1 MALWEFSA
9 PNKHG
14 MMRTRIIHTEGSLNT
29 SPKFGS
35 PQIAKRFKYKY
46 THPIYPPM
54 IWKHEGKTYLMP
66 MWKEVVDG
74 TTVDDIEWIKPQPKI
89 KQEPIV
95 VMTASSSNAD
105 KTYKTVYYPESG
117 KFHCNCPG
125 RWRAFDGKCK
135 HIKALEL
142 KINK

>member
-14 MMRTRIIHTEGSLNT
+14 MMRTRIVYTEGSLNT

-35 PQIAKRFKYKY
+35 PQIARRFKYKH

-66 MWKEVVDG
+66 KWKEVMEG
-74 TTVDDIEWIKPQPKI
+74 TTLDDIEWVKPKPKVAV

-95 VMTASSSNAD
+95 ITSASSSSD
-105 KTYKTVYYPESG
+105 KTYTTTYYPDSG
-117 KFHCNCPG
+117 KFWCDCPG
-125 RWRAFDGKCK
+125 MWRSGGNCK
-135 HIKALEL
+135 HVKQMRKE
-142 KINK
+142 NE

>member
-14 MMRTRIIHTEGSLNT
+14 MMRTRIVYTEGSLNT

-35 PQIAKRFKYKY
+35 PQIARRFKYKH

-66 MWKEVVDG
+66 KWKEVLDG
-74 TTVDDIEWIKPQPKI
+74 TTLDDVEWIKPKPSQPK
-89 KQEPIV
+89 QPV
-95 VMTASSSNAD
+95 VKTFTSGSSDSVYET
-105 KTYKTVYYPESG
+105 KYYPESG
-117 KFHCNCPG
+117 KYYCSCPG
-125 RWRAFDGKCK
+125 AWRSFGNCK
-135 HIKALEL
+135 HIKQMRKE
-142 KINK
+142 NK